1 MPEAIFKI
9 IFYYGGDW
17 GWEERK
23 KKAFCSLN
31 WQRDYKQWFE
41 RKA

>member
-9 IFYYGGDW
+9 IFYYGGDR

-23 KKAFCSLN
+23 KESFLLSKLA
-31 WQRDYKQWFE
+31 E
-41 RKA
+41 RL